1 MGRLFAA
8 VLLLAGISAC
18 AAPRAAGA
26 PLAPLG
32 RSWAVPTL
40 GLYQE
45 WWDKTVACSGKS
57 GKMTDV
63 QFYAVDAPAG
73 AMDAADDVDTVDAV
87 IVGAGFAGLYMLH
100 KLRGLGFT
108 AVVFEVARV
117 GSTTPLV
124 RRTGRIAQTTGGT
137 TVAQETLPA
146 SMLPPG
152 RNRRNAI
159 TLPSIG
165 RYRNTTK
172 NSSGAM
178 ASE

>member
-8 VLLLAGISAC
+8 VLLLAGTSAC

-73 AMDAADDVDTVDAV
+73 AIELAGERRRV
-87 IVGAGFAGLYMLH
+87 IALW
-100 KLRGLGFT
+100 
-108 AVVFEVARV
+108 
-117 GSTTPLV
+117 P
-124 RRTGRIAQTTGGT
+124 GT
-137 TVAQETLPA
+137 KRPIREAWQR
-146 SMLPPG
+146 LPPS
-152 RNRRNAI
+152 
-159 TLPSIG
+159 TWP
-165 RYRNTTK
+165 
-172 NSSGAM
+172 
-178 ASE
+178 